1 MKIVAEG
8 LETPEEINKVLE
20 LGVDLLQGFYIA
32 KPQPVPED
40 ISPVALK
47 NDFRILH
54 IILLFFHIIT
64 VQQTTLVKI

>member
-1 MKIVAEG
+1 MENIVAYAHKRDMKIVAEG

-47 NDFRILH
+47 TISQFY
-54 IILLFFHIIT
+54 T
-64 VQQTTLVKI
+64 